1 MFRSGKIRT
10 ESPFPIMYNFIF
22 SNLVA
27 LWKIFEVMN
36 WGNCSQLHLW
46 NKDCVMNRSHAFQV
60 GYFSLYLLSLFDR
73 REWPF
78 IDFNVF
84 EVLNKTVRKYVR
96 IQKCKSKRRQTL
108 AMYRPYYTNLIHKR
122 QAWNYGLGLISD
134 LNWLPPYMMSVF
146 P

>member
-1 MFRSGKIRT
+1 M
-10 ESPFPIMYNFIF
+10 
-22 SNLVA
+22 
-27 LWKIFEVMN
+27 
-36 WGNCSQLHLW
+36 W

-122 QAWNYGLGLISD
+122 QAWHYRLGLISD
-134 LNWLPPYMMSVF
+134 LKWLPPYMMVCISLADHQTIPIGLSISIQATWNIFIQISFSPHHTPCYVADIS
-146 P
+146 